1 VPPEALIDPEKP
13 VEPDECVGQFV
24 PVETPRRLIGGFALL
39 AMAIVGFA
47 AAWHWTPLG
56 RYAQS
61 KALTQVAQCIDV
73 LAIAPAYVL
82 TAVIS
87 VAITLLTTS
96 TGLVFDAAWGS
107 FYALAGRSLRLRSA
121 V

>member
-1 VPPEALIDPEKP
+1 MPPEALIDPEKP

-56 RYAQS
+56 RCAQS
-61 KALTQVAQCIDV
+61 ESAH
-73 LAIAPAYVL
+73 
-82 TAVIS
+82 
-87 VAITLLTTS
+87 TS
-96 TGLVFDAAWGS
+96 GPTYRCLGARAARDR
-107 FYALAGRSLRLRSA
+107 ASLRADRSDIRGDHA
-121 V
+121 ADYIHGSGV